1 MQDLLDQALVAL
13 VILAIL
19 VGVPLLIVSLKDRD
33 GPLGR
38 TIKNLLGLASL
49 LFGVTL
55 LGWIVYN
62 LFSPIPEFRSSYK
75 TAFQL
80 ALPIVMFWYGWRWLR
95 ATWMLRRKRE
105 SSR

>member
-1 MQDLLDQALVAL
+1 MQDLLDEIIVAL
-13 VILAIL
+13 VILMIL

-49 LFGVTL
+49 LFGATL

-62 LFSPIPEFRSSYK
+62 LFSPTPEFRSSYK

-80 ALPIVMFWYGWRWLR
+80 ALPLVMVAYGWRWLR
-95 ATWMLRRKRE
+95 VTRLLRRKRE